1 MTNQLSNQW
10 DSLRTDS
17 ESRLLNRATQGVYP
31 PGSTFKIITLLEFM
45 REYPEEYRNFHYD
58 CNGVMEQGDYTI
70 QCYHKTAHGSQNLEE
85 AFANSCNGA
94 FAAIGMMLDQ
104 KSCLEQPRNCYMTRT
119 FRFRYPTVKV
129 YLQKQHRMIPG
140 RFF

>member
-1 MTNQLSNQW
+1 MEPDTGRILAMVSKPAYDPNQVQNQW

-58 CNGVMEQGDYTI
+58 CNGVLEQGDIPFSVTI
-70 QCYHKTAHGSQNLEE
+70 RRLMAARIWRRHLPTPVTAL
-85 AFANSCNGA
+85 
-94 FAAIGMMLDQ
+94 L
-104 KSCLEQPRNCYMTRT
+104 LP
-119 FRFRYPTVKV
+119 
-129 YLQKQHRMIPG
+129 
-140 RFF
+140 